1 MWFFW
6 LLIPYYLMEHATD
19 PSPGFFQSKAAAR
32 NLDCTRL
39 TQAQAHELHPGR
51 VPEPAARDIAGGS
64 TDALVCASRIM
75 NHGERP
81 PRDEAI
87 LSSLRQTVGAIT
99 QLASALTPEE
109 VTWHVDA
116 FYPDPAVAAKI
127 AVAARTDLAER
138 GRRVSD
144 RVPLLAAGDIALL
157 GTLPPRDA
165 YPLACARYQA
175 HQSLGDADAFLG
187 LMIVDP
193 RETALHAG
201 LCIRGAWRWLR

>member
-6 LLIPYYLMEHATD
+6 LLLPFYLMEHATD

-39 TQAQAHELHPGR
+39 TQAQAHQLHPGQ
-51 VPEPAARDIAGGS
+51 VPDLPARDLAGARA
-64 TDALVCASRIM
+64 DALVCATRIM
-75 NHGERP
+75 SHGERP
-81 PRDEAI
+81 ARDEAI
-87 LSSLRQTVGAIT
+87 LSTLRQTVGAIT
-99 QLASALTPEE
+99 QLASSVTTEE

-116 FYPDPAVAAKI
+116 FYPDQAVAAKI

-157 GTLPPRDA
+157 STMPPREA
-165 YPLACARYQA
+165 YPLACARYRD
-175 HQSLGDADAFLG
+175 HQSLGEGDAFLA

-193 RETALHAG
+193 RETTLHAG
-201 LCIRGAWRWLR
+201 LCLRGDWKWLR